1 MSTTVVESEFRSRL
15 AQVMERFGSVVAMA
29 NAVGVSDNA
38 VYKWLSGRGQPS
50 VTNLVAVARAAKVS
64 LEWLA
69 TGVDAAHSTS
79 GPGRANARGKDFIF
93 MPRNHARFPN
103 SREGVIRSDQVVDWL
118 AFRAEWV
125 KRRLNTD
132 ARDLILI
139 EVIGDSMAPTLE
151 DADLIVANLSEPRFR
166 QDGIYLTRTDGGL
179 TVKRVQR
186 RPDGKLLVRSDN
198 PAYEPMV
205 VAAER
210 VKILG
215 RVIWAGGRI

>member
-1 MSTTVVESEFRSRL
+1 MSTLVVESEFRSRL

-38 VYKWLSGRGQPS
+38 IYKWLSGRGQPS

-69 TGVDAAHSTS
+69 TGQEGAPSGSGFGRGAA
-79 GPGRANARGKDFIF
+79 RADFIF

-103 SREGVIRSDQVVDWL
+103 AREGVIRSDQVVDWL

-125 KRRLNTD
+125 KRRLVAE

-139 EVIGDSMAPTLE
+139 EVIGDSMAPTLK
-151 DADLIVANLSEPRFR
+151 DSDLILANLSEPRFR
-166 QDGIYLTRTDGGL
+166 QDGIYLTRTDSGL

-205 VAAER
+205 IAAER